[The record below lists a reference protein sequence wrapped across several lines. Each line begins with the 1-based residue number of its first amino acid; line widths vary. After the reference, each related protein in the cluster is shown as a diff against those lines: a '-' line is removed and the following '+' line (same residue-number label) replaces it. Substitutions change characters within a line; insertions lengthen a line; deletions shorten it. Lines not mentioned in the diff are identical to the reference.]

1 MYNQVRSSIFVIIY
15 TYYTYCTYSI
25 YSTYY
30 TYVQV
35 LHIHIIQITHII
47 YVLSRMYYIIDMLYI
62 RDLLG
67 CNMCVSG
74 LQAAL
79 GSRAIHQVIMASP
92 NAARSQPFPT
102 AFVKNGPSLCA

>member
-15 TYYTYCTYSI
+15 TYYTHIVHILYF
-25 YSTYY
+25 
-30 TYVQV
+30 
-35 LHIHIIQITHII
+35 LHIIHTSTIHIKHITHII
-47 YVLSRMYYIIDMLYI
+47 YVLSSMYYIIDMLYI

-102 AFVKNGPSLCA
+102 AFVKHGPSLCA